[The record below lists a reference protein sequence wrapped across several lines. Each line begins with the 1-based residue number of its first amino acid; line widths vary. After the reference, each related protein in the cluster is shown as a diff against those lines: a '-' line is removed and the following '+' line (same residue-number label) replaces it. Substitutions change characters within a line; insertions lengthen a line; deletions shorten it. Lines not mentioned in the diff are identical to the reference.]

1 MKFYLFHFVFIL
13 IIVFAQL
20 QIAFCQTDAELS
32 RRVGEI
38 AAANAANDNFSGA
51 VLLAKNGKIIYEN
64 SFGFADRE
72 KRTAFTETT
81 ASNTAS
87 VGKMLT
93 AVLVLQLADERKL
106 ALSDSIKKF
115 IPATKIPNAD
125 KITVRHLL
133 MHTAGLGDYLRHSD
147 VARLSQHKVET
158 NEILPLIEQMPL
170 VSDEPGTRFQYS
182 NSGYV
187 VLGKIIE
194 EATGKRYADVLAE
207 RIIRRLNLKNTRFEL
222 DGERRGLAK
231 GYVKPGE
238 TDDWQLVERYVFAPS
253 AAFGIFS
260 TPKDLFR
267 FSQALYGGKLL
278 KPDSLE
284 MMRKRQIEMTQP
296 GLGKMNY
303 GYGVTIRDY
312 PNNHFSVGHNGGLP
326 GYNTEFQHYS
336 IGRDEFTLIITS
348 NYDRRVRKM
357 LLDIQAEILKE
368 TNKTTKDK
376 NLIG

>member
-1 MKFYLFHFVFIL
+1 MRFYLFRFIFVL
-13 IIVFAQL
+13 AVTAAQL
-20 QIAFCQTDAELS
+20 QTAVCQSNAELQK
-32 RRVGEI
+32 RVGEI
-38 AAANAANDNFSGA
+38 AAANAGGDNFSGS
-51 VLLAKNGKIIYEN
+51 VLLAKNGEIVYEKN
-64 SFGFADRE
+64 FGFADRE
-72 KRTAFTETT
+72 KRLAFTENT

-93 AVLVLQLADERKL
+93 AVLILQLVDEKKL
-106 ALSDSIKKF
+106 ALSDSVRKF
-115 IPATKIPNAD
+115 LPTTKIPNVD

-133 MHTAGLGDYLRHSD
+133 MHTAGLGDYLRHPD
-147 VARLSQHKVET
+147 VLKLSQYKVET

-194 EATGKRYADVLAE
+194 QVTGKRYADVLGE
-207 RIIRRLNLKNTRFEL
+207 RIIRRLNMKNTRFEL
-222 DGERRGLAK
+222 DGERRSLAK
-231 GYVKPGE
+231 GYVKPSE
-238 TDDWQLVERYVFAPS
+238 NDDWQLVEKYVFAPS

-267 FSQALYGGKLL
+267 FSRALYGGKLL

-312 PNNHFSVGHNGGLP
+312 PNNRFSVGHNGGLP

-357 LLDIQAEILKE
+357 LLDIQKEILSE
-368 TNKTTKDK
+368 TNQKAS
-376 NLIG
+376 